1 MKEIKVIF
9 TSENSIK
16 DKILKNNSLEE
27 KNNRE

>member
-27 KNNRE
+27 KNKVE